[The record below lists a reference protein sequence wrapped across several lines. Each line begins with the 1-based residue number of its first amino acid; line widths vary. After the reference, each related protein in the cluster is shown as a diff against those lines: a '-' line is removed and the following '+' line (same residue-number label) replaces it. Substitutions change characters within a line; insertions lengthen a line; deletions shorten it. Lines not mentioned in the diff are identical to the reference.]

1 MFSIFYAIMRLEIG
15 EVCKFA
21 KCGVSSRNFVEG
33 EILLINAG
41 YVLNCGTIDESAEHN
56 LLAFCV
62 QTSGVKERPH
72 TIKGEIGARGK
83 ILSMTCSCKAGL
95 SEMCK
100 HIVGVLLYVTR

>member
-15 EVCKFA
+15 KVCKFA

-33 EILLINAG
+33 ERLLNAG
-41 YVLNCGTIDESAEHN
+41 HVLNCGKIDESAEHN

-72 TIKGEIGARGK
+72 TIKGEICAGEK

-100 HIVGVLLYVTR
+100 HIVGVLLYITR

>member
-1 MFSIFYAIMRLEIG
+1 MRLEIG
-15 EVCKFA
+15 EVWKFA

-33 EILLINAG
+33 ETLLNAG
-41 YVLNCGTIDESAEHN
+41 HVLNCGKIDRSAEHN

-72 TIKGEIGARGK
+72 SIKGEIGAGRK

-95 SEMCK
+95 SEMWK